1 MDSQHN
7 CKYCENL
14 DPTHNKCSYRGIK
27 CLTLGNEETT
37 YQLYKEV
44 DQEEKER
51 RDSIY
56 QMQEQAKE
64 THKREDTVDKA
75 LNVIHAVF
83 LWAII
88 ILTLISVVLMLV
100 YRFKHPELTETQLFI
115 QYMQNWWWLYIIII
129 IEKAINSN
137 FR

>member
-1 MDSQHN
+1 MDSQSN

-14 DPTHNKCSYRGIK
+14 DPTHNKCSYRGTK

-44 DQEEKER
+44 DREERER

-56 QMQEQAKE
+56 QMQEQDKKKRKKE
-64 THKREDTVDKA
+64 STVENA
-75 LNVIHAVF
+75 LYVIQLVF
-83 LWAII
+83 LFAAS
-88 ILTLISVVLMLV
+88 ILVLISFVLMLV

-115 QYMQNWWWLYIIII
+115 AYIQKWWWMYVIIII
-129 IEKAINSN
+129 GNVVNSN